1 MLTALES
8 PSPISPNCSGGEE
21 DLIPIIDQPHN
32 SGDKSG
38 DSGISGDAS
47 PNSAHNSQVI
57 HKFTCLKMPI

>member
-1 MLTALES
+1 LLTALES
-8 PSPISPNCSGGEE
+8 PSPVSPICSGGEE

-47 PNSAHNSQVI
+47 PNSAHNSQVL
-57 HKFTCLKMPI
+57 HK